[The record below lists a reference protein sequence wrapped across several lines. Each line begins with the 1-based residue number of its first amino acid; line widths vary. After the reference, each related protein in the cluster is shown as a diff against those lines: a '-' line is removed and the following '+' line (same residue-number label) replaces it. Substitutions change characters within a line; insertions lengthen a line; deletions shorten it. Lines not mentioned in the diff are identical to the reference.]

1 MKLLIDINHPAHVHV
16 FRHAAL
22 HWQSR
27 GDLVYFTAA
36 DKDVARR
43 LLDAYQL
50 PYEIISVR
58 RPGKFYLALEL
69 VSRTHKLIQIGR
81 RYKPDVILS
90 VGSPTAAF
98 ASKMLGVPHIAF
110 DDTEDSVGQAW
121 LYRPFTRTICV
132 PDCFGRDF
140 GKKMVRYAGYHELT
154 YLHPNRFTPDASKI
168 VPLKP
173 DETFFVVR
181 FIHFDAAH
189 DVGERGLSQ
198 AGREKLLNLLLA
210 HGPVVLSL
218 EKNPPLLLPPKP
230 LSLYGGGV
238 GEPLSADAMHHF
250 LAFATLY
257 VGEGV
262 TAASEAAV
270 LGTPSL
276 LINTRQMGYILEQ
289 QDKYH
294 LGYIFD
300 DEQAALGKVEKM
312 LRQDD
317 LKAVWQYRRQVMLRD
332 KIDVTAWLVT
342 LVDDTVS

>member
-27 GDLVYFTAA
+27 GDSVYFTAA
-36 DKDVARR
+36 DKDVALR

-69 VSRTHKLIQIGR
+69 LSRTRKLIQIGR

-98 ASKMLGVPHIAF
+98 ASKMLGVPHITF

-140 GKKMVRYAGYHELT
+140 GKKMVRYAGYHELA
-154 YLHPNRFTPDASKI
+154 YLHPSRFIPDASKI
-168 VPLKP
+168 APLKP

-198 AGREKLLNLLLA
+198 VGREKLLNLLLA

-218 EKNPPLLLPPKP
+218 EKNPPVLIYPRPHKE
-230 LSLYGGGV
+230 
-238 GEPLSADAMHHF
+238 GETPQTVLDADAMHHF
-250 LAFATLY
+250 LAFATMY

-270 LGTPSL
+270 LGTPSI

-289 QDKYH
+289 QNKYH

-317 LKAVWQYRRQVMLRD
+317 LKAVWQCRRQVMLRD
-332 KIDVTAWLVT
+332 KTDVTAWMVE
-342 LVDDTVS
+342 LVDNTVS